1 MTGYYTLVKAL
12 KDHFDNDD
20 LVNTVT
26 NGDIFDVDIAKQTI
40 FPLVHTM
47 VTQAQ
52 FEARIQRFT
61 LTIFAMDIVDAVKVE
76 DNTKWETRDNTNDAL
91 NSTLQ
96 ILNRAYQML
105 LHGALYDLNYAVETT
120 PTCEPFMERF
130 ENNLV
135 GWAMTIDIICPNEMT
150 IC

>member
-1 MTGYYTLVKAL
+1 MKGYYELIKEL
-12 KDHFDNDD
+12 KNHFDNDP

-26 NGDIFDVDIAKQTI
+26 NGDIFDVDIVKQTI

-52 FEARIQRFT
+52 FESNIQRFT
-61 LTIFAMDIVDAVKVE
+61 LTIFAMDITDNVKEE

-96 ILNRAYQML
+96 ILNRCFKML
-105 LHGALYDLNYAVETT
+105 KSGNLYNLNFVVEDV
-120 PTCEPFMERF
+120 PTCEPFTERF

-135 GWAMTIDIICPNEMT
+135 GWAMTLNIICPNEMT

>member
-1 MTGYYTLVKAL
+1 MKGYYELIKEL
-12 KDHFDNDD
+12 KNHFDNDP

-52 FEARIQRFT
+52 FESNIQRFT
-61 LTIFAMDIVDAVKVE
+61 LTIFAMDITDNVKEE

-96 ILNRAYQML
+96 ILNRCFKML
-105 LHGALYDLNYAVETT
+105 KNGNLYNLNFVVEDV
-120 PTCEPFMERF
+120 PTCEPFTERF

-135 GWAMTIDIICPNEMT
+135 GWAMTLNIICPNEMT
-150 IC
+150 RC

>member
-1 MTGYYTLVKAL
+1 MTGYYTLIKTL
-12 KDHFDNDD
+12 KTHFENDY

-26 NGDIFDVDIAKQTI
+26 DGDIFEIDIAKQTI

-52 FEARIQRFT
+52 FESNIQRFT
-61 LTIFAMDIVDAVKVE
+61 LTIFCMDIMDAVKEE
-76 DNTKWETRDNTNDAL
+76 DNTAWETRDNTNDAL
-91 NSTLQ
+91 NYTLQ

-105 LHGALYDLNYAVETT
+105 LHGTLHNLNYHVDNT
-120 PTCEPFMERF
+120 PTCEPFTERF

-135 GWAMTIDIICPNEMT
+135 GWAMTLDIICPNDMT

>member
-26 NGDIFDVDIAKQTI
+26 NGDIFDIDIAKQTI

-96 ILNRAYQML
+96 ILNRANQML
-105 LHGALYDLNYAVETT
+105 LHGALYDLNYAVEGAQQVVALHVVLFYLNQQGKQG
-120 PTCEPFMERF
+120 C
-130 ENNLV
+130 
-135 GWAMTIDIICPNEMT
+135 G
-150 IC
+150 

>member
-1 MTGYYTLVKAL
+1 
-12 KDHFDNDD
+12 
-20 LVNTVT
+20 VNTVT

-52 FEARIQRFT
+52 FESNIQRFT
-61 LTIFAMDIVDAVKVE
+61 LTIFAMDITDNVKEE

-96 ILNRAYQML
+96 ILNRCFKML
-105 LHGALYDLNYAVETT
+105 KSGNLYNLNFVVEDV
-120 PTCEPFMERF
+120 PTCEPFTERF

-135 GWAMTIDIICPNEMT
+135 GWAMTLNIICPNEMT
-150 IC
+150 RC

>member
-1 MTGYYTLVKAL
+1 MTGYYTLIKTL
-12 KDHFDNDD
+12 RTHFENDD

-26 NGDIFDVDIAKQTI
+26 DGDIFEIDIAKQTI

-52 FEARIQRFT
+52 FESNIQRFT
-61 LTIFAMDIVDAVKVE
+61 LTIFCMDIMDAVKEE
-76 DNTKWETRDNTNDAL
+76 DNSAWETRDNTNDAL
-91 NSTLQ
+91 NYTLQ

-105 LHGALYDLNYAVETT
+105 LHGALHDLNYHVDNI
-120 PTCEPFMERF
+120 PTCEPFSERF

-135 GWAMTIDIICPNEMT
+135 GWAMTLDIICPNDMT

>member
-1 MTGYYTLVKAL
+1 MTGYYTLTKAL
-12 KDHFDNDD
+12 KDHFDNDV

-26 NGDIFDVDIAKQTI
+26 NGDIFDIDLSKQTI

-52 FEARIQRFT
+52 FQSNIQRFT
-61 LTIFAMDIVDAVKVE
+61 LTLFCMDIADSVKVE
-76 DNTKWETRDNTNDAL
+76 DDTKWETRDNTNDAL

-105 LHGALYDLNYAVETT
+105 LHGALHDLNYHVENN
-120 PTCEPFMERF
+120 PVCEPFTERF

-135 GWAMTIDIICPNEMT
+135 GWAMTLQIICPNDMT

>member
-1 MTGYYTLVKAL
+1 MTGYYTLIKTL
-12 KDHFDNDD
+12 KTHFENDY

-26 NGDIFDVDIAKQTI
+26 DGDIFEIDIAKQTI

-52 FEARIQRFT
+52 FESNIQRFT
-61 LTIFAMDIVDAVKVE
+61 LTIFCMDIMDAVKEE
-76 DNTKWETRDNTNDAL
+76 DNTAWETRDNTNDAL
-91 NSTLQ
+91 NYTLQ

-105 LHGALYDLNYAVETT
+105 LHGALHNLNYHVDNT
-120 PTCEPFMERF
+120 PTCEPFTERF

-135 GWAMTIDIICPNEMT
+135 GWAMTLDIICPNDMT

>member
-12 KDHFDNDD
+12 KDHFDSDA

-26 NGDIFDVDIAKQTI
+26 NGDIFDIDIAKQTI
-40 FPLVHTM
+40 FPLAHTM

-52 FEARIQRFT
+52 FESNIQRFSV
-61 LTIFAMDIVDAVKVE
+61 TIFVMDIVDSVKV
-76 DNTKWETRDNTNDAL
+76 DDDTNWETKDNTNDAL

-105 LHGALYDLNYAVETT
+105 LHGTLHDLNYHVENV
-120 PTCEPFMERF
+120 PTCEPFSERF
-130 ENNLV
+130 ENSLV
-135 GWAMTIDIICPNEMT
+135 GWAMTLDIICPNDMT

>member
-1 MTGYYTLVKAL
+1 MTGYYTLIKAL
-12 KDHFDNDD
+12 KDHFDNDV

-26 NGDIFDVDIAKQTI
+26 NGDIFDIDIAKQTI

-52 FEARIQRFT
+52 FESNIQRFT
-61 LTIFAMDIVDAVKVE
+61 LTLFCMDIVDSVKVE
-76 DNTKWETRDNTNDAL
+76 DDMKWETKDNTNDAL

-105 LHGALYDLNYAVETT
+105 LHGALHDLTFHVENV
-120 PTCEPFMERF
+120 PTCEPFTERF

-135 GWAMTIDIICPNEMT
+135 GWAMTLDIICPNDMT

>member
-1 MTGYYTLVKAL
+1 MTGYYTLITAL
-12 KDHFDNDD
+12 KNHFDNDV

-26 NGDIFDVDIAKQTI
+26 NGDIFDIDIAKQTI

-52 FEARIQRFT
+52 FQSNIQRFT
-61 LTIFAMDIVDAVKVE
+61 LTLFCMDIVDTVKVE
-76 DNTKWETRDNTNDAL
+76 DDTKWETKDNTNDAL

-105 LHGALYDLNYAVETT
+105 LHGALHDLNFHVENV
-120 PTCEPFMERF
+120 PTCEPFTERF

-135 GWAMTIDIICPNEMT
+135 GWAMTLDIICPNDMT

>member
-1 MTGYYTLVKAL
+1 MKGYYELIKEL
-12 KDHFDNDD
+12 KNHFDNDP

-52 FEARIQRFT
+52 FESNIQRFT
-61 LTIFAMDIVDAVKVE
+61 LTIFAMDITDNVKEE

-96 ILNRAYQML
+96 ILNRCFKML
-105 LHGALYDLNYAVETT
+105 KNGSLYNLNFVVEDV
-120 PTCEPFMERF
+120 PTCEPFTERF

-135 GWAMTIDIICPNEMT
+135 GWAMTLNIICPNEMT
-150 IC
+150 RC

>member
-1 MTGYYTLVKAL
+1 MIGYYTLVDKL
-12 KDHFDNDD
+12 RNHFEADA

-52 FEARIQRFT
+52 FEPNFQRFSI
-61 LTIFAMDIVDAVKVE
+61 TIFCMDITDAVKEE
-76 DNTKWETRDNTNDAL
+76 DTTKWETQDNTNDAL
-91 NSTLQ
+91 NSTLG
-96 ILNRAYQML
+96 ILNRCYKML
-105 LHGALYDLNYAVETT
+105 QHGALYDLNYQVDGV
-120 PTCEPFMERF
+120 PTCEPFTERF

-135 GWAMTIDIICPNEMT
+135 GWAMTLDIICPNEMT

>member
-12 KDHFDNDD
+12 KDHFDNDV

-26 NGDIFDVDIAKQTI
+26 NGDIFDIDLSKQTI

-52 FEARIQRFT
+52 FQSNIQRFT
-61 LTIFAMDIVDAVKVE
+61 LTLFCMDIADSVKVE
-76 DNTKWETRDNTNDAL
+76 DDTKWESRDNTNDAL

-105 LHGALYDLNYAVETT
+105 LHGALHDLNYHVENN
-120 PTCEPFMERF
+120 PVCEPFTERF

-135 GWAMTIDIICPNEMT
+135 GWAMTLQIICPNDMT

>member
-12 KDHFDNDD
+12 KDHFDSDA

-26 NGDIFDVDIAKQTI
+26 NGDIFDIDIAKQTI
-40 FPLVHTM
+40 FPLAHTM

-52 FEARIQRFT
+52 FESNIQRFSV
-61 LTIFAMDIVDAVKVE
+61 TIFVMDIVDSVKVE
-76 DNTKWETRDNTNDAL
+76 DDTKWETKDNTNDAL

-105 LHGALYDLNYAVETT
+105 LHGDLHDLNYHVENV
-120 PTCEPFMERF
+120 PTCEPFSERF
-130 ENNLV
+130 ENSLV
-135 GWAMTIDIICPNEMT
+135 GWAMTLDIICPNDMT

>member
-1 MTGYYTLVKAL
+1 MTGYYTLVDEL
-12 KDHFDNDD
+12 RNHFETDA

-52 FEARIQRFT
+52 FEPNIQRFS
-61 LTIFAMDIVDAVKVE
+61 LTIFCMDITDAVKEE
-76 DNTKWETRDNTNDAL
+76 DSTKWETRDNTNDAL

-96 ILNRAYQML
+96 ILNRGYKML
-105 LHGALYDLNYAVETT
+105 QHGTLYDLNYQVEGV
-120 PTCEPFMERF
+120 PTCEPFTERF

-135 GWAMTIDIICPNEMT
+135 GWAMTLDIICPNDMT

>member
-1 MTGYYTLVKAL
+1 MKGYYELIKEL
-12 KDHFDNDD
+12 KNHFDNDP

-52 FEARIQRFT
+52 FESNIQRFT
-61 LTIFAMDIVDAVKVE
+61 LTIFAMDITDNVKEE

-96 ILNRAYQML
+96 ILNRCFKML
-105 LHGALYDLNYAVETT
+105 KSGNLYNLNFVVEDV
-120 PTCEPFMERF
+120 PTCEPFTERF

-135 GWAMTIDIICPNEMT
+135 GWAMTLNIICPNDMT

>member
-1 MTGYYTLVKAL
+1 MKGYYELIKEL
-12 KDHFDNDD
+12 KNHFDNDP

-52 FEARIQRFT
+52 FESNIQRFT
-61 LTIFAMDIVDAVKVE
+61 LTIFAMDITDNVKEE

-96 ILNRAYQML
+96 ILNRCFKML
-105 LHGALYDLNYAVETT
+105 KSGNLYNLNFVVEDV
-120 PTCEPFMERF
+120 PTCEPFTERF

-135 GWAMTIDIICPNEMT
+135 GWAMTLNIICPNEMT

>member
-1 MTGYYTLVKAL
+1 MKGYYELIKEL
-12 KDHFDNDD
+12 KNHFDNDP

-52 FEARIQRFT
+52 FETNIQRFT
-61 LTIFAMDIVDAVKVE
+61 LTIFAMDITDNVKEE

-96 ILNRAYQML
+96 ILNRCFKML
-105 LHGALYDLNYAVETT
+105 KSGNLYNLNFVVEDV
-120 PTCEPFMERF
+120 PTCEPFTERF

-135 GWAMTIDIICPNEMT
+135 GWAMTLNIICPNEMT
-150 IC
+150 RC

>member
-105 LHGALYDLNYAVETT
+105 LHGALYDLNFAVENT

>member
-105 LHGALYDLNYAVETT
+105 LHGALYDLNYAVEGT
-120 PTCEPFMERF
+120 PTCEPFAERF

-135 GWAMTIDIICPNEMT
+135 GWAMTVEIICPNDMT

>member
-1 MTGYYTLVKAL
+1 MTGYYTLVDAL
-12 KDHFDNDD
+12 RNHFDNDV

-52 FEARIQRFT
+52 FESNIQRFT
-61 LTIFAMDIVDAVKVE
+61 VTIFCMDITDAVKVE
-76 DNTKWETRDNTNDAL
+76 DDAKWETKDNTNDAL

-105 LHGALYDLNYAVETT
+105 MHGALHDLNFHVEST
-120 PTCEPFMERF
+120 PTCEPFTERF

-135 GWAMTIDIICPNEMT
+135 GWAMTLDIICPNDMT

>member
-12 KDHFDNDD
+12 KDHFDNDV
-20 LVNTVT
+20 LVNTVS
-26 NGDIFDVDIAKQTI
+26 NGDIFDIDLSKQTI

-52 FEARIQRFT
+52 FQSNIQRFT
-61 LTIFAMDIVDAVKVE
+61 LTLFCMDIADSVKVE
-76 DNTKWETRDNTNDAL
+76 DDTKWESRDNTNDAL

-105 LHGALYDLNYAVETT
+105 LHGALHDLNYHVENN
-120 PTCEPFMERF
+120 PVCEPFTERF

-135 GWAMTIDIICPNEMT
+135 GWAMTLQIICPNDMT

>member
-1 MTGYYTLVKAL
+1 MTGYYTLTKAL
-12 KDHFDNDD
+12 KDHFDNDV

-26 NGDIFDVDIAKQTI
+26 NGDIFDIDLSKQTI

-52 FEARIQRFT
+52 FQSNIQRFT
-61 LTIFAMDIVDAVKVE
+61 LTLFCMDIADSVKVE
-76 DNTKWETRDNTNDAL
+76 DDTKWETKDNTNDAL

-105 LHGALYDLNYAVETT
+105 LHGALHDLNYHVENN
-120 PTCEPFMERF
+120 PVCEPFTERF

-135 GWAMTIDIICPNEMT
+135 GWAMTLQIICPNDMT

>member
-1 MTGYYTLVKAL
+1 MKGYYELIKEL
-12 KDHFDNDD
+12 KNHFDNDP

-26 NGDIFDVDIAKQTI
+26 NGDIFDVDISKQTI

-52 FEARIQRFT
+52 FESNIQRFT
-61 LTIFAMDIVDAVKVE
+61 LTIFAMDITDNVKEE

-96 ILNRAYQML
+96 ILNRCFKML
-105 LHGALYDLNYAVETT
+105 KSGNLYNLNFVVEDV
-120 PTCEPFMERF
+120 PTCEPFTERF

-135 GWAMTIDIICPNEMT
+135 GWAMTLNIICPNEMT
-150 IC
+150 RC